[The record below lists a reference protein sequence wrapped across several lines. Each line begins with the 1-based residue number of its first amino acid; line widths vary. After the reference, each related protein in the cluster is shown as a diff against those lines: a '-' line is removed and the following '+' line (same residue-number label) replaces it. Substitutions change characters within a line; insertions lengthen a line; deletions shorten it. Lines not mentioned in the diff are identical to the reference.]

1 MNKSNSKFINILTK
15 QNTNNILIQIPIND
29 VSVAGNYCNDNL
41 YPYFNSKN
49 KMFFECGIDEL
60 KNLLSVCNN
69 STKDIDEHK
78 LIDSDIIIDIP
89 SIKQVGGTNPMTD
102 DEFRKAIR
110 FMDGGGFVL
119 PNETTVYPD
128 GRVI

>member
-1 MNKSNSKFINILTK
+1 MNKSNGKFINILTK
-15 QNTNNILIQIPIND
+15 QNTDNILMQIPIDD
-29 VSVAGNYCNDNL
+29 VSTVGNYCNNKL

-49 KMFFECGIDEL
+49 KMFFKCGIGEL
-60 KNLLSVCNN
+60 KKLLSVCNN

-89 SIKQVGGTNPMTD
+89 GEKQVGGTNPMTD
-102 DEFRKAIR
+102 DEFRKAIH

-119 PNETTVYPD
+119 PNGVTVYPD
-128 GRVI
+128 GRVV